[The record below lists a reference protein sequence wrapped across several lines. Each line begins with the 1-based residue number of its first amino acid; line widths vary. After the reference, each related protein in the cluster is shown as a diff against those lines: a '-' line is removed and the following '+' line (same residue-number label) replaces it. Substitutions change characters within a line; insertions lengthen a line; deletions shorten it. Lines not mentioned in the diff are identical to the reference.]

1 MESIHEFEVLETPGG
16 RCYVK
21 KPNPSPAVYVVVSG
35 EDLTPHWGDDGTP
48 ILSKLKPIKAG
59 DYIVAIEDGAVRPLN
74 GEELEIL
81 KKS

>member
-21 KPNPSPAVYVVVSG
+21 KPKPSPAVYVVVSG

-59 DYIVAIEDGAVRPLN
+59 DYIVAIDLSDQAKPAN
-74 GEELEIL
+74 GDQV
-81 KKS
+81 KTGQ